1 LTHRAKGRRPPPVQ
15 RALDAAD
22 WLSLRAVWFGGV
34 LLLAAAFTVSVDV
47 IARKLFTVSLGGSDE
62 LSGYAFAIGTSWAFA
77 FALLRRVNVR
87 VDALYQLLPKKL
99 CALLDI
105 LALVALGVFVAYL
118 ARWSWEVLATSWA
131 LSAQSNSALKVPMWI
146 PQSLWF
152 AGLALFV
159 VTLVLL
165 LARALGMLFSGDWAG
180 VHELLGARSVREE
193 AEDEAEYARGLK
205 HEGGKQR

>member
-1 LTHRAKGRRPPPVQ
+1 M
-15 RALDAAD
+15 
-22 WLSLRAVWFGGV
+22 
-34 LLLAAAFTVSVDV
+34 LLAAAFTVSVDV

-62 LSGYAFAIGTSWAFA
+62 LSGYAFAIGTAWAFA
-77 FALLRRVNVR
+77 FTLLRRVNVR
-87 VDALYQLLPKKL
+87 VDALYQLLPGKL

-105 LALVALGVFVAYL
+105 LALVALGAFVAYL

-159 VTLVLL
+159 VTLALL

-193 AEDEAEYARGLK
+193 AEDESGYARDLTRQ
-205 HEGGKQR
+205 GGKSR